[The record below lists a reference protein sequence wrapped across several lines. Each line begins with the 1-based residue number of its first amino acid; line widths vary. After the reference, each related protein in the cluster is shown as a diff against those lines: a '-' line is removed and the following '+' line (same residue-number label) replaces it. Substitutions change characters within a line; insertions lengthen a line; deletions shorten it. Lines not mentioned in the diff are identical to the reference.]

1 MFMKSIY
8 DRKGIRK
15 GCIFFPPSY
24 CISSFGAG
32 QVQSQVYRTKRKG
45 KWGKNIEQEEKK
57 KKRKGKCVI
66 TLWLLREGESRGAN
80 GKTQKTFRIQTLA
93 QLQTRGALALQAAQP
108 DGSSKS
114 RRIGLTQLWC
124 NTSLA
129 SEQVCVG
136 FAWSAQWPKPKP
148 QGSFS
153 IFRRMR
159 WIFWSARMNRMMM
172 PVQCNAWFRSNA

>member
-1 MFMKSIY
+1 MTEKEYARAAFFSSKLLYFVVWCGSGTEPGVSHEKK
-8 DRKGIRK
+8 RKMRK
-15 GCIFFPPSY
+15 K
-24 CISSFGAG
+24 
-32 QVQSQVYRTKRKG
+32 YRTRRK
-45 KWGKNIEQEEKK
+45 E